1 MSSAPTSRTGMP
13 VAMILGSC
21 VSLQFGAAFAAQL
34 FGSLGSWGVTCLRLG
49 IAAIVL
55 LAIVRPAVHR
65 WDGAQWRA
73 VVLFGVALGAMN
85 GSFYSAIE
93 RIPLGAAVAIE
104 FLGPLVLSAVLSR
117 RAADLACV
125 GVALVG
131 VSLFGVES
139 LVGIASLDPLGVVFA
154 LTAGV
159 FWACYILTS
168 AQVGQVVPGHGGL
181 AVAVAIG
188 AVALL
193 PLGAGGVARAV
204 VEPHL
209 LLLALGCSL
218 LASVIP
224 YVLELSALRRLPR
237 HVFGILLSLEP
248 AVAALAGLALL
259 GQPITV
265 LGVLAVVLVIA
276 ASVGTTLTARREAR
290 RPVMAPEASA
300 VGPDGEDMGRGED
313 EDMGRGE
320 DADTGR
326 GEDAIM
332 TAGSGE
338 APAPEARESRDDAR
352 VSCGATARAGG

>member
-1 MSSAPTSRTGMP
+1 MSSAPASRTGMP

-34 FGSLGSWGVTCLRLG
+34 FPSLGSWGVTCLRLG

-65 WDGAQWRA
+65 WDAVQWRA
-73 VVLFGVALGAMN
+73 VVLFGLALGAMN

-125 GVALVG
+125 GVALMG

-139 LVGIASLDPLGVVFA
+139 FVGIASLDPLGVAFA
-154 LTAGV
+154 LTAGA
-159 FWACYILTS
+159 FWACYVLLS
-168 AQVGQVVPGHGGL
+168 ARVGQVVPGHGGL

-193 PLGAGGVARAV
+193 PLGVGGVARAV

-209 LLLALGCSL
+209 LLLALGCAL

-248 AVAALAGLALL
+248 AVAALAGLILL

-265 LGVLAVVLVIA
+265 LGVLAVALVIG
-276 ASVGTTLTARREAR
+276 ASVGTTFTARHQAR
-290 RPVMAPEASA
+290 RSDTASEVSPVGADGDAA
-300 VGPDGEDMGRGED
+300 GGEDDASDREGATVSAD
-313 EDMGRGE
+313 ETA
-320 DADTGR
+320 ADVRISSGV
-326 GEDAIM
+326 A
-332 TAGSGE
+332 AGSRG
-338 APAPEARESRDDAR
+338 
-352 VSCGATARAGG
+352 